1 MLKDLGEYTDEAAL
15 QTLFRDMDPDGN
27 GIFLIYLMMIFT
39 MFEACFLLICPVDL
53 FTPQNAGNEVQSKQ
67 KTKDSSSCLLLPR
80 IQGDIDADAKAT
92 TMKVP
97 CEYVCLAQCVNAGR
111 KNSGTLALFSCTS
124 RRLWCDGAH
133 NGGLGRSVVY
143 AEHYRHSYLD
153 VIRLAQQCRIF
164 AICCNMAP
172 AHAVLQCYSIEI
184 SYHFG
189 SFCPPLTHCS
199 GSRHHH
205 RRSFFVPFASCS
217 CRRQATQ

>member
-1 MLKDLGEYTDEAAL
+1 VLKDLGEYTDEAAL

-27 GIFLIYLMMIFT
+27 GIFLIDLMMIFT
-39 MFEACFLLICPVDL
+39 MFEACFLLICLVDL
-53 FTPQNAGNEVQSKQ
+53 FKLQNAGDEVQSKQ

-97 CEYVCLAQCVNAGR
+97 CEHVCLAQCVNAGR

-124 RRLWCDGAH
+124 RRRWCDGAH

-172 AHAVLQCYSIEI
+172 AAVLQCYSIAI
-184 SYHFG
+184 SYHLDP
-189 SFCPPLTHCS
+189 SVPLSHTVRVRATTTNAH
-199 GSRHHH
+199 
-205 RRSFFVPFASCS
+205 FFVPSCS